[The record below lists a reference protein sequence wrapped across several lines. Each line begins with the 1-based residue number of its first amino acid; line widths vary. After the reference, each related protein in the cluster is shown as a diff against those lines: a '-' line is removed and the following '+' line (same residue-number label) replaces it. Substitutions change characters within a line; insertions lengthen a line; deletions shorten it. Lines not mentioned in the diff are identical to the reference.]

1 MKMKMKKIVLLMT
14 VMMMCGANAYA
25 ASKVEVSILAEKEIT
40 VMEKG
45 KQIIKRVN
53 AENVIQGDVVFYT
66 LSMINQGDEAATN
79 IALVDP
85 IPDNTVYLNGTAFG
99 AGSDISYS
107 VDGGQHYQKPNL
119 LLLDEPTASLDP
131 RSKQFIEVSLLE
143 LAQNLPVLCVTHD
156 IEQAKRLGGQII
168 FMCEGHLIESGDSKL
183 FFKHPNRIESREFLR
198 WSVCDCS

>member
-45 KQIIKRVN
+45 KQVIKRVK

-119 LLLDEPTASLDP
+119 LTYMVKGEKRVASSDRYTHIRWLVKELPAGKMATAGFQV
-131 RSKQFIEVSLLE
+131 RVK
-143 LAQNLPVLCVTHD
+143 
-156 IEQAKRLGGQII
+156 
-168 FMCEGHLIESGDSKL
+168 
-183 FFKHPNRIESREFLR
+183 
-198 WSVCDCS
+198 